1 MVEVVGVRFREAGHI
16 YYFAPGKSEYIY
28 NEKVLVES
36 QQSKQLATVAI
47 PKKTVDSDD
56 LPEDLKPILNKAT
69 ANDLEKEQKI
79 WLMQKLPKALP
90 MKKFELMT

>member
-56 LPEDLKPILNKAT
+56 LPEDLKPILKNK
-69 ANDLEKEQKI
+69 KI

>member
-16 YYFAPGKSEYIY
+16 YYFAPGKSE
-28 NEKVLVES
+28 
-36 QQSKQLATVAI
+36 
-47 PKKTVDSDD
+47 KK
-56 LPEDLKPILNKAT
+56 NK
-69 ANDLEKEQKI
+69 KI

>member
-47 PKKTVDSDD
+47 PKKSRFRRFTRG
-56 LPEDLKPILNKAT
+56 
-69 ANDLEKEQKI
+69 
-79 WLMQKLPKALP
+79 PKNP
-90 MKKFELMT
+90 F

>member
-47 PKKTVDSDD
+47 PKK
-56 LPEDLKPILNKAT
+56 
-69 ANDLEKEQKI
+69 
-79 WLMQKLPKALP
+79 
-90 MKKFELMT
+90 KFELMT

>member
-36 QQSKQLATVAI
+36 QQSKQL
-47 PKKTVDSDD
+47 
-56 LPEDLKPILNKAT
+56 
-69 ANDLEKEQKI
+69 
-79 WLMQKLPKALP
+79 
-90 MKKFELMT
+90 

>member
-1 MVEVVGVRFREAGHI
+1 LLYLKWVLGPLVNRVVGVRFREAGHI

-47 PKKTVDSDD
+47 VNR
-56 LPEDLKPILNKAT
+56 LNR
-69 ANDLEKEQKI
+69 L
-79 WLMQKLPKALP
+79 
-90 MKKFELMT
+90 FF